1 MKQSLQSKAATK
13 TGRAAGSREF
23 YTVADLSEML
33 QVQEIT
39 IRRMIKRGQIPVHK
53 IGRAFRF
60 RRSDVEDFLARC
72 RVVEGGK
79 Q

>member
-1 MKQSLQSKAATK
+1 MKQSLQSKKAAK
-13 TGRAAGSREF
+13 TGRPAVSREF
-23 YTVADLSEML
+23 YTVADLAEML

-39 IRRMIKRGQIPVHK
+39 IRRMIRRGQIPVHK

-72 RVVEGGK
+72 RVVEGTD